1 MSMLHMDKEEIV
13 ELLEQKDDLI
23 LITSDEDEIADDLI
37 QHPNL
42 YSRFAV
48 AENNARRLRAEKRAE
63 LDRQIREEYIENNRK
78 QPAKNFVD
86 SEIEN
91 NSEFIELDYLR
102 HVCEGITKSFYIRGQ
117 SILKAIDLITAGR
130 FNVINSNRG
139 GMKEKVQ
146 SKKHDEE
153 VKKLNEKRRTRKR
166 TKGEKE

>member
-1 MSMLHMDKEEIV
+1 MPILLMDKEEII

-23 LITSDEDEIADDLI
+23 LITEDEDEIAEDLI
-37 QHPNL
+37 RHPHL

-63 LDRQIREEYIENNRK
+63 LDRQIREDYIEQNSK

-91 NSEFIELDYLR
+91 NSEYIELDYLR

-130 FNVINSNRG
+130 FNVIQSNKG

-146 SKKHDEE
+146 NKKHDEE
-153 VKKLNEKRRTRKR
+153 VNALNKKRRTRTRRSK
-166 TKGEKE
+166 